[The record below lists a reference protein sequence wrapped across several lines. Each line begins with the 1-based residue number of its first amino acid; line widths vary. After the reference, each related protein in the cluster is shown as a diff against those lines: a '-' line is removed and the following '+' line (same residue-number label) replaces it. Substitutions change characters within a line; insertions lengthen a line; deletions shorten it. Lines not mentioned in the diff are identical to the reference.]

1 MRPSAPTLRGQEAS
15 FPLDSGAQLVPLCLG
30 KLPVVFRENTQ
41 QQPGICGF
49 DRQNDGS
56 SLLWADCT
64 AIPQPPPPAATG
76 SFLLE
81 PEHRSVFVENGPHK

>member
-1 MRPSAPTLRGQEAS
+1 M
-15 FPLDSGAQLVPLCLG
+15 PLCLG